1 MSASGGPDRDRW
13 ARVEQLL
20 DDALDRP
27 AGEREAFVRAAAGD
41 DSDLC
46 GEVLE
51 LVRSCDDA
59 TDFLSEPPP
68 LVARDLLDNPP
79 PPEDEFSGGEEV
91 GSYRVV
97 RLLGRG
103 GMGAVYLAERADGF
117 FEKQVALKVIKR
129 AGTSDEA
136 LARFEAERQILARL
150 EHPNVVGIVD
160 GGVTDEGVPYVVMD
174 LALGEPI
181 DVFCDAQRL
190 GVGRRIELFR
200 EVCEAVQY
208 AHRNLIVHRDLK
220 PSNVLVTADGKVR
233 LLDFGIATVL
243 EADQDTP
250 EGLEASPR
258 LTPEYAAPEQV
269 RGEPSTVATDVYA
282 LGVVLYEL
290 LTGERP
296 YTVTDRTLSGITEV
310 VCTHTPAKPSSR
322 PRGPDTRAAH
332 ARATTNDGLART
344 LSGDLDAIILKALEK
359 DPDDRYG
366 SASQLSDDLR
376 RYVEGRPV
384 RARPATRWYR
394 TTKFLGRYRRQVAAV
409 AAAIALLAAGGITS
423 TVQWQTA
430 ERERELREQEA
441 ERAGLAESMLLS
453 TFADLGAGQRGA
465 LPIPPEDFVEVAR
478 LNLDRLAASARLEA
492 GLKNKLGSIS
502 LNLSQFGAAD
512 SLFIEALTAL
522 EGVEGAELE
531 RAEAMTGLGY
541 RSLRGSQ
548 RGDSAVTWFTRAL
561 DERTSVLGPA
571 DTAITNGMIDLGFAY
586 YVVDRDQ
593 EALTLL
599 RDALS
604 REGPP
609 LQRARGLEFL
619 TNALVAY
626 STVLAD
632 SGFAGAAADT
642 LAAAEGVAREALDVM
657 RRASATKRPQY
668 GNALLTLADVQV
680 KQGHARQG
688 EETAIEALRTYE
700 ELLGSVSQRAGTAW
714 GMIAEAMRVQ
724 GNLSGSEEAF
734 RRATRIFREAA
745 PGSALR
751 SSLGLAEV
759 LVEVEEFAEA
769 EDRLVEVLDARPQR
783 PAAERI
789 RALRLL
795 ETIYV
800 QQGRTG
806 EAEEA
811 ARRRAGLEAA
821 EAA

>member
-1 MSASGGPDRDRW
+1 MSGPDRDRW
-13 ARVEQLL
+13 ARVEKLL
-20 DDALDRP
+20 DDALDLP
-27 AGEREAFVRAAAGD
+27 ADERESFVRTAAGD
-41 DSDLC
+41 DSEL
-46 GEVLE
+46 GAEVLE

-59 TDFLSEPPP
+59 TDFLAEPPP
-68 LVARDLLDNPP
+68 FVARDLIENPP
-79 PPEDEFSGGEEV
+79 PPEDEFSGGEQV
-91 GSYRVV
+91 GSYEVV

-129 AGTSDEA
+129 AGTSDES

-150 EHPNVVGIVD
+150 EHPNIVGILD
-160 GGVTDEGVPYVVMD
+160 GGVSDEGVPYVVMD

-181 DVFCDAQRL
+181 DVYCDAQKL
-190 GVGRRIELFR
+190 GVRRRIELFR
-200 EVCEAVQY
+200 KVCDAVQY
-208 AHRNLIVHRDLK
+208 AHRNLVVHRDLK
-220 PSNVLVTADGKVR
+220 PSNVLVTAEGQVR

-243 EADQDTP
+243 EAGKAAPDD
-250 EGLEASPR
+250 LEASPR
-258 LTPEYAAPEQV
+258 LTPEYASPEQV
-269 RGEPSTVATDVYA
+269 RDEPSTVATDVYA

-296 YTVTDRTLSGITEV
+296 YTVADRTLSGIAEV
-310 VCTHTPAKPSSR
+310 VCTHTPARPSSR
-322 PRGPDTRAAH
+322 PQGSDTRAAE
-332 ARATTNDGLART
+332 ARSTTNEGLSRT
-344 LSGDLDAIILKALEK
+344 LSGDLDAIILKAIEK

-394 TTKFLGRYRRQVAAV
+394 TTKFFGRYRRQVAAV
-409 AAAIALLAAGGITS
+409 AAAIVLLAAGGITS
-423 TVQWQTA
+423 TVQWQAA

-512 SLFIEALTAL
+512 SLFIEALDAL
-522 EGVEGAELE
+522 EFVEGAELE

-561 DERTSVLGPA
+561 DERQAVLEPA
-571 DTAITNGMIDLGFAY
+571 DTAITNSMIDLGFAY

-604 REGPP
+604 RDGPP

-632 SGFAGAAADT
+632 SGFVEASIDT
-642 LAAAEGVAREALDVM
+642 LASAEGVAREALDVM

-680 KQGHARQG
+680 KQGHAREG
-688 EETAIEALRTYE
+688 HDTALEALRTYE
-700 ELLGSVSQRAGTAW
+700 ELLGTVSQRAGTAW
-714 GMIAEAMRVQ
+714 GMMAEASRVQ
-724 GNLSGSEEAF
+724 GDLAGAESSF
-734 RRATRIFREAA
+734 RRATQIFREAA

-759 LVEVEEFAEA
+759 LVEVEEFVEA
-769 EDRLVEVLDARPQR
+769 EQRLVEVLGAQPQR
-783 PAAERI
+783 PDRERV

-795 ETIYV
+795 ERIYTRD
-800 QQGRTG
+800 GRTA
-806 EAEEA
+806 EAEA
-811 ARRRAGLEAA
+811 ARRRRAGIEAA
-821 EAA
+821 M